1 MPSTATLQMTNND
14 QRTAAPSSP
23 TSLKADK
30 KIAPT
35 GNSNPLAGMGA
46 AWLLIGSVV
55 IGVVIGLGID
65 RHFKTMPWATLGCSL
80 FFMAAGIYL
89 VIREGSR

>member
-1 MPSTATLQMTNND
+1 MSYGSARPTMPSTATLQMTISD
-14 QRTAAPSSP
+14 QRPAAPS
-23 TSLKADK
+23 
-30 KIAPT
+30 APSRK
-35 GNSNPLAGMGA
+35 SNPLAGMGA

-55 IGVVIGLGID
+55 IGVALGLSID
-65 RHFKTMPWATLGCSL
+65 HHFKTMPWATLGCSL